1 MLLEQVDQREV
12 EGARARLL
20 LLLCGE
26 QPCRFLLQV
35 RVQLTDH
42 RRALQTAAAAAL
54 VAATAA
60 GVAARPPRVGEDA
73 QAEVLIGDAWLAY
86 QDAADDG
93 RHGRGAALGGAQH
106 DVVMEVPLGTQ
117 VRERRLHALL

>member
-26 QPCRFLLQV
+26 QPRRFLLQV

-42 RRALQTAAAAAL
+42 RRAVQTAAAAAL
-54 VAATAA
+54 VPATAG

-93 RHGRGAALGGAQH
+93 RHGRGAALGGA
-106 DVVMEVPLGTQ
+106 
-117 VRERRLHALL
+117 